1 MQLQKTP
8 IVDKALVKSS
18 YTILIYQT
26 DNQSEL
32 LGAYLNQF
40 GYQTIMASNENLY
53 AKLEMGNYDLC
64 ILDYFNNELGNLKPL
79 EYLKEI
85 NENIPSIILAQRLAN
100 TQFEYTRRI
109 KAFNLG
115 ADDYVPRPYYMDEI
129 LARIKVLLSLYARL
143 KTAEENIVIGI
154 YTYDMYLKEM
164 RYNDHIVKLTP
175 QQHTIFKVL
184 YANLNNYIPVLS
196 LYNAMRQ
203 TGTQQGVD
211 VDNVFRTQVSALRN
225 ILRFDSRIIID
236 MSKGFVG
243 MFYNENKG
251 NKSLF

>member
-18 YTILIYQT
+18 YTILIYQA

-40 GYQTIMASNENLY
+40 GYQAIIATNESLY

-64 ILDYFNNELGNLKPL
+64 ILDYFNNEIDNLKPL

-143 KTAEENIVIGI
+143 KTTEENITVGL
-154 YTYDMYLKEM
+154 YTYDTHLKEM

-175 QQHTIFKVL
+175 QQHIIFKIL
-184 YANLNNYIPVLS
+184 YANLNNYIPGLS
-196 LYNAMRQ
+196 LHNALRQ
-203 TGTQQGVD
+203 AGTQQRVD

-236 MSKGFVG
+236 ASKGFVG
-243 MFYNENKG
+243 MFYNENKS
-251 NKSLF
+251 NESLF